1 MPKELAHHRDCE
13 QIMRECHVYDLIDE
27 FDNLNSSKRELRDA
41 TYLSQFRHAAQTQS
55 RTRTDSQSVRQM
67 VLEYL
72 RKVVDTYIQEYD
84 KVDRAYDINRWRKQL
99 IHLISCTKLK
109 SQLTSEIV
117 RAYPWM
123 SDLIDNLAA
132 CKDATIFAAEIGRI
146 FNTLKR
152 ESDLTK
158 TTPFFKLVEQY
169 HLTATVERTQVQSK
183 IEM

>member
-55 RTRTDSQSVRQM
+55 RTQTDSQSVRQM

-99 IHLISCTKLK
+99 
-109 SQLTSEIV
+109 TSEIE

-152 ESDLTK
+152 ESGLTK

-183 IEM
+183 IEIEIFIN